1 MKHNTLALINDNYK
15 RLFRSLV
22 AQLKNQ
28 GLTII
33 QATDGCYENLA
44 VNKDTDILDI
54 MEHCFSCEEWSLL
67 VQDEYGSK
75 ARIAGHLDGCVE
87 SFINDYRILVTTEV
101 DSVLDGFIEVKAEAG
116 DIQGSIERATD
127 SFNEINQDIELY

>member
-44 VNKDTDILDI
+44 VNKYTDILDI

>member
-1 MKHNTLALINDNYK
+1 MKHTTLALINDNYK
-15 RLFRSLV
+15 KLFRSLV

-33 QATDGCYENLA
+33 QATDGCYDNLV

-67 VQDEYGSK
+67 VQDKYGSK

-87 SFINDYRILVTTEV
+87 SFMNDYRILVTTEV
-101 DSVLDGFIEVKAEAG
+101 DSVLNGFIKVKAEAG
-116 DIQGSIERATD
+116 DIEGSIEKATD
-127 SFNEINQDIELY
+127 SFNEINQDIELL